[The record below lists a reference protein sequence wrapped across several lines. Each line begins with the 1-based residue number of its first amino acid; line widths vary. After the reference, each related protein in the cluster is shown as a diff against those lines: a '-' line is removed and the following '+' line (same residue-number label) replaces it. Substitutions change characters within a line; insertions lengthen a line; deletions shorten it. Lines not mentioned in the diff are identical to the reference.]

1 MYKLI
6 ALDMDGT
13 LLTSEKKIAE
23 STKIALEKAEEKG
36 VKVVLASGRPIDGIT
51 RYLEEL
57 NLLKKDDYVLSYNGG
72 IVQNT
77 HTKEIVSKAV
87 LKGSDLKLLYDISK
101 KLNVNIHAFSATEG
115 LITPKISKYTQYEAD
130 MNGIEITIKDFNEI
144 DDNEE
149 IIKVMMI
156 DPAEILDPAIEK
168 LPKDLYE
175 KYSVFKSAEFFL
187 EFTNKEVDKGLGLKK
202 LGEYLGIAKDEMI
215 ACGDAGND
223 LSMVKYAG
231 MGVAMGNATNDVKEI
246 ANYITLSNDEDGIAK
261 VNKKTSRRNGFVFS
275 FYEKFFT

>member
-23 STKIALEKAEEKG
+23 STKIALKKAEENG

-51 RYLEEL
+51 SSLQEL
-57 NLLKKDDYVLSYNGG
+57 DLLKQDDYVLSYNGG
-72 IVQNT
+72 VVQNT
-77 HTKEIVSKAV
+77 RTKEIVSKAV
-87 LKGSDLKLLYDISK
+87 LKGSDLKLLYEISK
-101 KLNVNIHAFSATEG
+101 DLNVNIHAFSAKEG
-115 LITPKISKYTQYEAD
+115 LITPKNSQYTQYEAD
-130 MNGIEITIKDFNEI
+130 MNGISITIKDFKEI

-149 IIKVMMI
+149 IIKIMMI

-168 LPKDLYE
+168 LPEEVYE

-202 LGEYLGIAKDEMI
+202 LGEYLGIKKEEMI

-231 MGVAMGNATNDVKEI
+231 LGVAMGNATDDVKKV
-246 ANYITLSNDEDGIAK
+246 ANYITSTNDEDGIAK
-261 VNKKTSRRNGFVFS
+261 VI
-275 FYEKFFT
+275 EKFILN

>member
-1 MYKLI
+1 
-6 ALDMDGT
+6 
-13 LLTSEKKIAE
+13 
-23 STKIALEKAEEKG
+23 
-36 VKVVLASGRPIDGIT
+36 
-51 RYLEEL
+51 
-57 NLLKKDDYVLSYNGG
+57 
-72 IVQNT
+72 
-77 HTKEIVSKAV
+77 
-87 LKGSDLKLLYDISK
+87 
-101 KLNVNIHAFSATEG
+101 
-115 LITPKISKYTQYEAD
+115 

-261 VNKKTSRRNGFVFS
+261 VT
-275 FYEKFFT
+275 EKFIL